1 MTTREKE
8 KLERKYVEMRDL
20 LEDLSMQIEEIR
32 EEYIYEMDDLEDE
45 ETQLDRKG
53 GTGRYVSGNS
63 RHERGGKA
71 GGQAGIVQEN
81 HPEYVKKRRF
91 AGRNSRDFGTPDRD
105 SQSMGIGKG
114 YARGS
119 VLVVSRNL

>member
-53 GTGRYVSGNS
+53 QRVDMCQAIADM
-63 RHERGGKA
+63 REEER
-71 GGQAGIVQEN
+71 QAGRQEGIQEGRQESYRRTIRN
-81 HPEYVKKRRF
+81 MLKRGDSLEEIAEILELPIETVK
-91 AGRNSRDFGTPDRD
+91 AWG
-105 SQSMGIGKG
+105 
-114 YARGS
+114 
-119 VLVVSRNL
+119 

>member
-53 GTGRYVSGNS
+53 ERVDMCQAIADMREEERQEGIQEGRQESYRRTIRNMLK
-63 RHERGGKA
+63 RGDSLEEIAEILELPIETVKA
-71 GGQAGIVQEN
+71 WG
-81 HPEYVKKRRF
+81 
-91 AGRNSRDFGTPDRD
+91 
-105 SQSMGIGKG
+105 
-114 YARGS
+114 
-119 VLVVSRNL
+119 

>member
-53 GTGRYVSGNS
+53 
-63 RHERGGKA
+63 ERVDMCQA
-71 GGQAGIVQEN
+71 IADMREEERQAGRQESYRRTIRN
-81 HPEYVKKRRF
+81 MLKRGDSLEEIAEILELPIETVK
-91 AGRNSRDFGTPDRD
+91 AWG
-105 SQSMGIGKG
+105 
-114 YARGS
+114 
-119 VLVVSRNL
+119 